1 MRAGNSTAGFTL
13 IEVLVALL
21 IFVAGYLVVYQSV
34 SLAWRGAQA
43 AWGESAA
50 VRLAQ
55 SRLAAAGVETRL
67 QEGEQSGETA
77 DGLSW
82 TVRVE
87 TYRRPG
93 AEGPAERAG
102 RAEKMAGYWV
112 TVTVKWGGGVL
123 HPARSLSLKT
133 MKLAVRS

>member
-1 MRAGNSTAGFTL
+1 MRASRGTAGFTL
-13 IEVLVALL
+13 IEVLVALV

-34 SLAWRGAQA
+34 SLAWRGAQV

-67 QEGEQSGETA
+67 QEGESSGETA

-87 TYRRPG
+87 AYQG
-93 AEGPAERAG
+93 AGTDSVAERAG
-102 RAEKMAGYWV
+102 RVGKVAGYWV
-112 TVTVKWGGGVL
+112 TVTVRWGGGVL
-123 HPARSLSLKT
+123 RRTRSLRLKT
-133 MKLAVRS
+133 MKLAAR